1 MQIVSTKTL
10 YGKANVFT
18 SDSHMYKFTSTDIV
32 LRLNVASTV
41 IMQQHKVMYINKTGI
56 CNHWTGLLELV
67 SCPDRTSH
75 EITIC

>member
-1 MQIVSTKTL
+1 LQIVSTKTL

-18 SDSHMYKFTSTDIV
+18 SNSHMYKFTSTDIV

-41 IMQQHKVMYINKTGI
+41 NMQQYKVMYINKTAFVI
-56 CNHWTGLLELV
+56 TGLDLLELV
-67 SCPDRTSH
+67 SCPDHTSH